1 MRANPSIYLRRIFN
15 SHPATI
21 ICGCLLV
28 LMGCNL
34 LSNAWRAS
42 LTNDELVHIP
52 SAYQYLRTGNFRL
65 NPEHPPLAKMWAGLP
80 LLVVNPRVYLEPDGA
95 DQQFARFTVLA
106 SIEFWQRNQLR
117 FHAIAF
123 WSRVPMV
130 LLTLAL
136 GLLIY
141 VYGRQLFGAR
151 AAVLAVALF
160 TLEPTMLAHGWIVHT
175 DIAAAF
181 GYLLFFFTLHAYLRA
196 STLPRGLFLGVATGV
211 ALLIK
216 FSMIILIPILAVAL
230 VYLVVKATSF
240 GVSRR
245 TLLLHACLMLAV
257 VVLLLNAGYYFQ
269 HPALANPELKFMVDT
284 APTPLAAE
292 RITECMRLLSKV
304 LPTYYL
310 FGLYTVFVHNHL
322 GHPASLLGQASVFGW
337 WYYFPVAFALKTSLP
352 FLLLSVAAAGW
363 SLYACISRRDKRFVP
378 PLVGLAIYMAVSM
391 SSSINIGVRH
401 IAPMFPFLF
410 LLGGAWLDQILK
422 WSRGRLA
429 QGLVAILLGWMLV
442 DCLRTY
448 PRYLAFTNALTF
460 GKPGWALLADSNV
473 EWGQDIGELA
483 RYLQARGETDL
494 VGALSAGWATPP
506 MYGIKLLDIAPPD
519 LQSSS
524 TKYVAI
530 GGGFLNGA
538 SVPAGFKDENG
549 VELSDEQRR
558 NYFAKYRTLRPEK
571 VFGNSIYLYRKSD

>member
-1 MRANPSIYLRRIFN
+1 MRVNPSINLRQIFTRH
-15 SHPATI
+15 SATI
-21 ICGCLLV
+21 LCSCLLL
-28 LMGCNL
+28 LMAGNL

-52 SAYQYLRTGNFRL
+52 SGYQYLRTGNFRL
-65 NPEHPPLAKMWAGLP
+65 NPEHPPLIKMWASLP

-136 GLLIY
+136 GVLIY

-151 AAVLAVALF
+151 AALLAVALF
-160 TLEPTMLAHGWIVHT
+160 SFEPTMLAHGWIVHT

-181 GYLLFFFTLHAYLRA
+181 GYLFFFFTLHGYLRV
-196 STLPRGLFLGVATGV
+196 STLHRALWLGVATGV

-216 FSMIILIPILAVAL
+216 FSMVILIPMLAIAL
-230 VYLVVKATSF
+230 VYLVVKGPSF
-240 GVSRR
+240 VVSRR
-245 TLLLHACLMLAV
+245 TVILHACLMLAV
-257 VVLLLNAGYYFQ
+257 VVLLLNAAYYFQ
-269 HPALANPELKFMVDT
+269 HPALANPESKFIVDT
-284 APTPLAAE
+284 APTPLAAAL
-292 RITECMRLLSKV
+292 ITESLRLLSKV

-322 GHPASLLGQASVFGW
+322 GHPTSLLGQASVFGW

-352 FLLLSVAAAGW
+352 FLLLSVVAAGW
-363 SLYACISRRDKRFVP
+363 ALYTCVMDRDKRFVP
-378 PLVGLAIYMAVSM
+378 LLVGLALYLAVSM
-391 SSSINIGVRH
+391 NSSINIGVRH
-401 IAPMFPFLF
+401 IAPVFPFLF
-410 LLGGAWLDQILK
+410 LLGGACLDRILK
-422 WSRGRLA
+422 WSQGRLA
-429 QGLVAILLGWMLV
+429 RGLVAIVLGWMLV
-442 DCLRTY
+442 DCIRTY
-448 PRYLAFTNALTF
+448 PHYLAFTNTLTF

-483 RYLQARGETDL
+483 KYLQARGETSL

-506 MYGIKLLDIAPPD
+506 MYGIKVLDFAPPD

-530 GGGFLNGA
+530 GAGFLNGA

-558 NYFAKYRTLRPEK
+558 NYFAKYRSLAPEK
-571 VFGNSIYLYRKSD
+571 VFGNSIYLYRK